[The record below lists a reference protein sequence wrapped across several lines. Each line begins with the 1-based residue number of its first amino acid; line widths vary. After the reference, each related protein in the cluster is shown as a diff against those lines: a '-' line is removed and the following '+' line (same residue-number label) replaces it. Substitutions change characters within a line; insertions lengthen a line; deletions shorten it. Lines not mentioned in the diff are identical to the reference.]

1 MRLARGCDIIWG
13 FLAFGLL
20 GAAIGSRAGAAAQD
34 EAKCLGIVLMHNQ
47 RVALLRGG
55 PPWHA
60 PMLLGEGQRYRETEV
75 LKIKGEQGLVEVR
88 TGTNR
93 TELKFGGGTAV
104 PNPGLAFEDAQLD
117 QLLSLYQDLKQTT
130 LLRHPSIPKSTFT
143 FRVALPS
150 PGRDDDASAVTYAE
164 IQAERQAAVQGLE
177 RAFGEKELAL
187 VSDGEKFTMVL
198 PKAKV
203 AEAMPGVAAAI
214 AANRWGL
221 NAERI
226 PLGMVDFRQ
235 ADLRQV
241 AQFYAELVNRTLVP
255 NSGIPH
261 VTIALKNHQVLTILE
276 VVYALDTLF
285 RWNGIQMSPL
295 GTDQATLTTI
305 EVRGRGW

>member
-93 TELKFGGGTAV
+93 TELKLGGGRAV
-104 PNPGLAFEDAQLD
+104 PNPGLAFEDAETD
-117 QLLSLYQDLKQTT
+117 PLLSLYQDLKQTT

-143 FRVALPS
+143 FRAALPNS
-150 PGRDDDASAVTYAE
+150 DRDDDASPITYEE
-164 IQAERQAAVQGLE
+164 IQAQGQAVVRALE
-177 RAFGEKELAL
+177 GALGEKELAL
-187 VSDGEKFTMVL
+187 VSDGEKFTIL
-198 PKAKV
+198 IPKAKQ
-203 AEAMPGVAAAI
+203 AEAKPGAAAAI
-214 AANRWGL
+214 TANRWGL
-221 NAERI
+221 SAESI

-241 AQFYAELVNRTLVP
+241 AQFYAELVNRKLVP
-255 NSGIPH
+255 NPGIPQA
-261 VTIALKNHQVLTILE
+261 TITLRNQQVLSVLE

-295 GTDQATLTTI
+295 GTDQATLTAV